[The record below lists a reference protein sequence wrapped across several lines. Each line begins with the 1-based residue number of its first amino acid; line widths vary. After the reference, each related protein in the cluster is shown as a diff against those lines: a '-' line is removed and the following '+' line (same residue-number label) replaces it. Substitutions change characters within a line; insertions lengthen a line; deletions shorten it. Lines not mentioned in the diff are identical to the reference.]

1 MKLNKLSYN
10 EGARNHKEKRVGRG
24 FGSGIGKTSTRGS
37 KGQNSRKSGGTR
49 LGFEGGQTP
58 LYRRIPKVGFNN
70 KNFENAYNVITLDMI
85 SKWNVTE
92 INYKSLVEKK
102 LIQDNNLPIKII
114 GSTEI
119 KKPLNVSVHK
129 ISKGA
134 IAALEKSKSKFS
146 IVSAEKSKT
155 IKSTKK

>member
-85 SKWNVTE
+85 SKWNITDV
-92 INYKSLVEKK
+92 NYKSLVEKK

-134 IAALEKSKSKFS
+134 IQSLEKSKSKFS
-146 IVSAEKSKT
+146 IISTEKTKAVKSSK
-155 IKSTKK
+155 K